1 MLSSPVEIINYED
14 TEAGHGHMMSG
25 EPGQMV
31 EGSYYWKAPET
42 GDSLKLV
49 YSAGEQG
56 YIAQGDHLPVSP
68 QVPAA
73 PRMEMPVMVVD
84 TPEVTEARD
93 AFFRLYEAA
102 KMRAEEAMAVSE
114 VADNG
119 VEMARK
125 RRAADPVVP
134 GSFLAGQYAPAYPHY
149 YVYPATQKVS
159 SILDNPKHK

>member
-1 MLSSPVEIINYED
+1 MLSSPLEIINYED
-14 TEAGHGHMMSG
+14 PEAGHGHMMSG

-56 YIAQGDHLPVSP
+56 YVAQGDHLPVAP
-68 QVPAA
+68 QVPVA

-84 TPEVTEARD
+84 TPEVNEARE

-102 KMRAEEAMAVSE
+102 KVRAEEAMAVSE

-119 VEMARK
+119 VEAVAR
-125 RRAADPVVP
+125 RRRDADPVVP
-134 GSFLAGQYAPAYPHY
+134 GLVGNYYAPAYPHY
-149 YVYPATQKVS
+149 YVYPVTQKVRRGK
-159 SILDNPKHK
+159 LM